1 MRFRTVLLGHL
12 QTRPQTKVN
21 PSRLF
26 RHPGFAY
33 ILETE
38 NARTVNSMYL
48 GVVHATL
55 TRPRLIRVPRMA
67 FEMEGIV
74 ADQVAKGLA
83 MSASEPGGTAPFR
96 LPARTLLL
104 ET

>member
-1 MRFRTVLLGHL
+1 MRLRTVLLGHL

-55 TRPRLIRVPRMA
+55 TRPRLIRVPRMP
-67 FEMEGIV
+67 FEMAGIV

-83 MSASEPGGTAPFR
+83 VSASEPGGAAPFR
-96 LPARTLLL
+96 LPACALLL
-104 ET
+104 EM

>member
-1 MRFRTVLLGHL
+1 M
-12 QTRPQTKVN
+12 
-21 PSRLF
+21 
-26 RHPGFAY
+26 
-33 ILETE
+33 
-38 NARTVNSMYL
+38 NSMYL

-83 MSASEPGGTAPFR
+83 VSASENGTAPFR
-96 LPARTLLL
+96 LPARALLL
-104 ET
+104 EM

>member
-1 MRFRTVLLGHL
+1 M
-12 QTRPQTKVN
+12 
-21 PSRLF
+21 
-26 RHPGFAY
+26 
-33 ILETE
+33 
-38 NARTVNSMYL
+38 NSMYL

-83 MSASEPGGTAPFR
+83 VSASEPGGAAPFR
-96 LPARTLLL
+96 LPARALLL
-104 ET
+104 EM